1 MKMEIRSATIS
12 FSKERSKL
20 ANTREK
26 GIKRLLEELD
36 TVICNSNN
44 LQGIEKELKTMTI
57 LKRN

>member
-1 MKMEIRSATIS
+1 MEIRSATIS

-20 ANTREK
+20 TNTREK
-26 GIKRLLEELD
+26 EIKILLEELD